1 MALQY
6 YQNVPNVSLRDA
18 RMAGH
23 NGKLV
28 ATYWLWEG
36 RSPRNF
42 LDARVS
48 RNFSRARAYV
58 QGASFFSF
66 VIFFLAIEIIK

>member
-58 QGASFFSF
+58 QGASFFLLL
-66 VIFFLAIEIIK
+66 FFS